1 MGEHSS
7 KRITEF
13 WGWFASVCD
22 ALAARPDDPEILP
35 LLDKRVQSFGPI
47 VWEIG
52 PGTQKPNALV
62 ISPGGRSELLPLT
75 EDIIAHAPA
84 SQKWEFHASKPPK
97 QWNRKFSL
105 RVDNDTNIQ
114 VDANDWQ
121 YVLLRFPDRSFDV
134 IIRAPGMPASRKS
147 RQTAARI
154 AVEGELGELRS
165 MELIRDIDVVDEFE
179 DRLKGSASPFA
190 TIAAHL
196 LRLTNEY

>member
-1 MGEHSS
+1 MCERASEKIG
-7 KRITEF
+7 EF
-13 WGWFASVCD
+13 WKWFASVCD
-22 ALAARPDDPEILP
+22 ALAARPDDPAIRL
-35 LLDKRVQSFGPI
+35 LLDERVRSFGRI
-47 VWEIG
+47 VWEVG

-75 EDIIAHAPA
+75 RDIIAHAPA
-84 SQKWEFHASKPPK
+84 CEKWEFHASKPPK

-114 VDANDWQ
+114 VDANNWQ

-134 IIRAPGMPASRKS
+134 IIRAPGMPASRKN

-154 AVEGELGELRS
+154 AVEGELGELKS
-165 MELIRDIDVVDEFE
+165 MEWIRDIDVVDEFE

-196 LRLTNEY
+196 LRLTNE